1 VRRNGKSAAMREP
14 VGAAM
19 TRQPKA
25 ARPDPMLA
33 TWDRYVAAEKAK
45 AEASR
50 ALETARD
57 QAKRKGFETVH
68 PELVVG
74 PGFPVDRELELTS
87 MMKRRS
93 AERQR
98 QRKAAGLGPHERA
111 AAQATK
117 YWRTA
122 LKALATTR
130 ATTVEGVLIKLRFV
144 AKGMSEHSD
153 FDGEIIKSA
162 VADLTRLWM
171 VEGSGEAMAK
181 RTPKWR

>member
-1 VRRNGKSAAMREP
+1 
-14 VGAAM
+14 M

-33 TWDRYVAAEKAK
+33 IWDRYVAAEKAR
-45 AEASR
+45 AEASG

-57 QAKRKGFETVH
+57 QAKRKGFKTVQ
-68 PELVVG
+68 PDLVVG
-74 PGFPVDRELELTS
+74 PGFAVDRELELTS

-93 AERQR
+93 AEWQR
-98 QRKAAGLGPHERA
+98 QRKAAGLDPYERA

-117 YWRTA
+117 CWRTA

-153 FDGEIIKSA
+153 FGGEIIRSA
-162 VADLTRLWM
+162 IADLTRLGM
-171 VEGSGEAMAK
+171 VEGSREALPK
-181 RTPKWR
+181 RQPQRR